1 MSSRAEIDSVLA
13 QLLARGCSAPAG
25 RHWHA
30 FHLWLEAHGRGRSNK
45 PPVPL
50 ILAASGASN
59 AMKHER
65 LREQLEWALK
75 ASILT
80 EALEQL
86 RQVPLDGW
94 NRGPLDKWYEEYWP

>member
-13 QLLARGCSAPAG
+13 QLLAHGCSAPAG

-30 FHLWLEAHGRGRSNK
+30 FYLWLKAHGRHRSNK
-45 PPVPL
+45 PPMPL

-59 AMKHER
+59 AMKHLR
-65 LREQLEWALK
+65 LREQLEWAMK

-86 RQVPLDGW
+86 REVPLDGW
-94 NRGPLDKWYEEYWP
+94 NRGPLNKWHEEY